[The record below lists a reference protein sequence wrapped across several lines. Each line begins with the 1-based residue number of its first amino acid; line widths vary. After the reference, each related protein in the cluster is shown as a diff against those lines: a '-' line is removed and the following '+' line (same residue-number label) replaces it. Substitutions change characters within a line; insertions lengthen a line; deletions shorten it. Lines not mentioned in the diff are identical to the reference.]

1 VENNIFVFR
10 TSWATRG
17 AVKIYN
23 AGVVG
28 PARRRLAAQRLVLL
42 KACQLLKFL
51 IKILVAKKK
60 EKYKEEEEEEPQNH
74 IHVLA

>member
-60 EKYKEEEEEEPQNH
+60 KKNIKKKKKRNPK
-74 IHVLA
+74 IIFMF